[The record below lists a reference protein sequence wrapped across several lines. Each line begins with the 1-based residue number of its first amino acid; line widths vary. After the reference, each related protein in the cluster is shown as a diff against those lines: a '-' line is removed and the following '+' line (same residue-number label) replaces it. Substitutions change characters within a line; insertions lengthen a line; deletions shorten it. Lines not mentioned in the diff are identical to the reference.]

1 MILDQYYEL
10 TGKKVLC
17 AKFFFWVSRRFISGR
32 PNPIFHYISMFK
44 RVTLN
49 AHVEKPKHYFTWRW
63 IGMILLFFICS
74 STFAQNTKGDKP
86 ISPFPSIS
94 QKSKP
99 KKEKKIRSVSRD
111 ISGRRLRTKNKS
123 AAARA
128 VIVASSPYQG
138 RISGRG
144 ERPGKPIGGRK
155 ARIRSSSA
163 QMARNNVYPNRGP
176 YVNNPSRKPRKEEQY
191 FQRKDFQRKG
201 RVERFRFREKSSSGA
216 GQASAR
222 RQATTRQFFSPRKKK
237 LYWVTS
243 SPRGEVSSTKDISG
257 RPLRR
262 KNFRSPKPEITPQT
276 DPYYGQGKFG
286 DKTSGEPVFPG
297 YIPEN
302 RQRERAWRGD
312 VSKKPIRKNYSKI
325 RNHNLKQ
332 RFIPW
337 EQPSRSKPNRTPIGV
352 KRPAS
357 GSNFGSFRGRRKNW
371 EATQPFSRQGT
382 GYAGNSKTKRPQ
394 RGAGRISRQSRNNR
408 GNAIAVRTPSTA
420 AAKAGYYQGS
430 SKRWELS
437 TLFQRQGTGYSG
449 DLRSRQTKKGGIGYS
464 RSAKSRGLRAGGAAN
479 ANKRSRNNGG
489 NAIAVRMPTSDAAKA
504 GTYSGNLKSARA
516 HGFSDQGEGF
526 TGFIKAKKPIKA
538 HAGFKLRSR
547 NNGGNAIAVRIPS
560 SGAAKAG
567 TYSGTLKSARANG
580 FSDQGEGFT
589 GFIKAKKP
597 IKAHASFKLRSRNN
611 GGNAIAIRIPASG
624 AAKAGTYSG
633 NLKSS
638 DVFTLRDQGEEF
650 TGFLKLRKPKKG
662 GRGGER
668 KFWNND
674 GKPID
679 GRTPL
684 SSNAKAAIYSGK
696 VKQKEDYVQN
706 KKTSR
711 LSLKKKEPKKG
722 AFEVE
727 GLQVKVKQHDFAQN
741 PRSARSSTKKRE
753 PEQGAYLAEGF
764 QTKVKQ
770 EDYNQNRLASKSSIK
785 KREPGKGAFAAE
797 GLQIKVRRA
806 KYEKNPNAKPGALRA
821 IGPSSATV
829 KASEYVGRMKMIW
842 DYKHNPSSSKF
853 ALDVVRPNRTF
864 AEGNKY
870 QGRTRL
876 TKNYRHNPKSS
887 KDALKVIVPG
897 KAYAKISNYQ
907 GNLNMSKPHRSNL
920 HPDAKFAH
928 GRINNVKQERTILT
942 NAKLWW
948 SRLFKKSDTQPTAV
962 KEKVRRPRY
971 DKNERE
977 LWKDL
982 YD

>member
-1 MILDQYYEL
+1 MILYQYYEL

-17 AKFFFWVSRRFISGR
+17 ATFFFWVSRRFISGR

-128 VIVASSPYQG
+128 VIVASSPYPG

-144 ERPGKPIGGRK
+144 ERPGKPIGGRRAK
-155 ARIRSSSA
+155 IRSSSA

-262 KNFRSPKPEITPQT
+262 KNFRSPKPETTPQT

-394 RGAGRISRQSRNNR
+394 RGASRIWRQSRNNG

-449 DLRSRQTKKGGIGYS
+449 DLRSRQTKKGGFGYS

-538 HAGFKLRSR
+538 HASFKLRSR
-547 NNGGNAIAVRIPS
+547 NNGGNAIAV
-560 SGAAKAG
+560 
-567 TYSGTLKSARANG
+567 
-580 FSDQGEGFT
+580 
-589 GFIKAKKP
+589 
-597 IKAHASFKLRSRNN
+597 
-611 GGNAIAIRIPASG
+611 RIPASG

-679 GRTPL
+679 GRAPL

-706 KKTSR
+706 EKTSR

-753 PEQGAYLAEGF
+753 PEKGAYLAEGF

-864 AEGNKY
+864 AKGNKY

>member
-1 MILDQYYEL
+1 
-10 TGKKVLC
+10 
-17 AKFFFWVSRRFISGR
+17 
-32 PNPIFHYISMFK
+32 MFK

-144 ERPGKPIGGRK
+144 ERPGKPIGGRRT
-155 ARIRSSSA
+155 RIRSSSA

-243 SPRGEVSSTKDISG
+243 SSRGEVSSTKDISG

-262 KNFRSPKPEITPQT
+262 KNFRSPKPETTPQT

-394 RGAGRISRQSRNNR
+394 RGASRIWRQSRNNG

-449 DLRSRQTKKGGIGYS
+449 DLRSRQTKKGGFGYS

-538 HAGFKLRSR
+538 HASFKLRSR

-567 TYSGTLKSARANG
+567 AYSGNLKSAQAHG

-611 GGNAIAIRIPASG
+611 GGNAIAVRIPASG

-679 GRTPL
+679 GRIPL

-706 KKTSR
+706 EKTSR

-753 PEQGAYLAEGF
+753 PEKGAYLAEGF

-864 AEGNKY
+864 AKGNKY

-887 KDALKVIVPG
+887 KDALKVIAPG

-907 GNLNMSKPHRSNL
+907 GNLKMSKPHRSNL

>member
-49 AHVEKPKHYFTWRW
+49 AHVEKRKHSFTWRW

-94 QKSKP
+94 QRSKP

-128 VIVASSPYQG
+128 VIVASFPYEG

-144 ERPGKPIGGRK
+144 ERPGKPIGGRRT
-155 ARIRSSSA
+155 RIRSSSA

-176 YVNNPSRKPRKEEQY
+176 YVNNPSRKPRKEEQF

-243 SPRGEVSSTKDISG
+243 SSRGEVSSTKDISG

-297 YIPEN
+297 YISEN

-337 EQPSRSKPNRTPIGV
+337 ELPSRSKPDRTPIGV
-352 KRPAS
+352 KHPAS

-371 EATQPFSRQGT
+371 EATRPFLRQGT
-382 GYAGNSKTKRPQ
+382 GYAGNSKAKRPQ
-394 RGAGRISRQSRNNR
+394 RGAGRIWRQSRNNG

-449 DLRSRQTKKGGIGYS
+449 DVRSRQTKKGGLGNS
-464 RSAKSRGLRAGGAAN
+464 RSGKSRGLRTGDAN
-479 ANKRSRNNGG
+479 ISKRSRNNGG
-489 NAIAVRMPTSDAAKA
+489 NAIAVRTPTSDAAKA

-538 HAGFKLRSR
+538 HASFKLRSR
-547 NNGGNAIAVRIPS
+547 NNGGNAIAVRIPT

-567 TYSGTLKSARANG
+567 AYSGNLKSAQAHG

-611 GGNAIAIRIPASG
+611 GGNAIAVRIPTSG
-624 AAKAGTYSG
+624 AAIAGAYSG

-638 DVFTLRDQGEEF
+638 DVLILRDQGEEF

-662 GRGGER
+662 RRGGQR

-679 GRTPL
+679 VRTPL
-684 SSNAKAAIYSGK
+684 SSDAKAANYSGK
-696 VKQKEDYVQN
+696 IKQKEDYVQN
-706 KKTSR
+706 EKASR

-722 AFEVE
+722 ASQVE

-753 PEQGAYLAEGF
+753 PEKGAYAAEGL
-764 QTKVKQ
+764 QLKVKQ
-770 EDYNQNRLASKSSIK
+770 EDYIQNRLASKSSIK

-797 GLQIKVRRA
+797 GLQIRVRRG

-821 IGPSSATV
+821 VGPSSATV
-829 KASEYVGRMKMIW
+829 KASEYMGRMKMIW
-842 DYKHNPSSSKF
+842 DYKHNPSSSKL
-853 ALDVVRPNRTF
+853 ALDVIRPNRAF
-864 AEGNKY
+864 AKGNEY

-887 KDALKVIVPG
+887 KDALKVIAPG

-907 GNLNMSKPHRSNL
+907 GNLKMSKPHGRNL
-920 HPDAKFAH
+920 HPDTKFAH
-928 GRINNVKQERTILT
+928 GRTNNVKQERTILT

-948 SRLFKKSDTQPTAV
+948 SRLFKKSDTQPNAV

>member
-1 MILDQYYEL
+1 
-10 TGKKVLC
+10 
-17 AKFFFWVSRRFISGR
+17 
-32 PNPIFHYISMFK
+32 
-44 RVTLN
+44 
-49 AHVEKPKHYFTWRW
+49 
-63 IGMILLFFICS
+63 
-74 STFAQNTKGDKP
+74 
-86 ISPFPSIS
+86 
-94 QKSKP
+94 
-99 KKEKKIRSVSRD
+99 
-111 ISGRRLRTKNKS
+111 
-123 AAARA
+123 
-128 VIVASSPYQG
+128 
-138 RISGRG
+138 
-144 ERPGKPIGGRK
+144 
-155 ARIRSSSA
+155 
-163 QMARNNVYPNRGP
+163 
-176 YVNNPSRKPRKEEQY
+176 
-191 FQRKDFQRKG
+191 
-201 RVERFRFREKSSSGA
+201 
-216 GQASAR
+216 
-222 RQATTRQFFSPRKKK
+222 

-243 SPRGEVSSTKDISG
+243 SSRGEVSSTKDISG

-262 KNFRSPKPEITPQT
+262 KNFRSPKPEITPQI

-297 YIPEN
+297 YISEN

-337 EQPSRSKPNRTPIGV
+337 ELPSRSKPDRTPIGV
-352 KRPAS
+352 KHPAS

-371 EATQPFSRQGT
+371 EATRPFLRQGT

-394 RGAGRISRQSRNNR
+394 RGAGRIWRQSRNNG

-449 DLRSRQTKKGGIGYS
+449 DLRSRQTKKGGFGYS

-504 GTYSGNLKSARA
+504 GAYSGNLKSAQA
-516 HGFSDQGEGF
+516 H
-526 TGFIKAKKPIKA
+526 
-538 HAGFKLRSR
+538 
-547 NNGGNAIAVRIPS
+547 
-560 SGAAKAG
+560 
-567 TYSGTLKSARANG
+567 G

-611 GGNAIAIRIPASG
+611 GGNAIAVRIPASG

-679 GRTPL
+679 GRIPL

-706 KKTSR
+706 EKTSR

-753 PEQGAYLAEGF
+753 PEKGAYLAEGF

-864 AEGNKY
+864 AKGNKY

-887 KDALKVIVPG
+887 KDALKVIAPG

-907 GNLNMSKPHRSNL
+907 GNLKMSKPHRSNL

>member
-1 MILDQYYEL
+1 MN
-10 TGKKVLC
+10 T
-17 AKFFFWVSRRFISGR
+17 
-32 PNPIFHYISMFK
+32 
-44 RVTLN
+44 
-49 AHVEKPKHYFTWRW
+49 HVEKPKHSFPWRW
-63 IGMILLFFICS
+63 IGMILLFFICNS
-74 STFAQNTKGDKP
+74 IFAQNTKGDKP
-86 ISPFPSIS
+86 ISPFPGIS

-99 KKEKKIRSVSRD
+99 KKEKKIRSVTRD

-128 VIVASSPYQG
+128 VIVASFPYEG

-144 ERPGKPIGGRK
+144 ERPGKPIGGRR
-155 ARIRSSSA
+155 ATIRSSSA
-163 QMARNNVYPNRGP
+163 QKARNNVYPNRGP
-176 YVNNPSRKPRKEEQY
+176 YVNNPSRKPRKGEQY

-243 SPRGEVSSTKDISG
+243 SSRGEVSSTKDISG

-337 EQPSRSKPNRTPIGV
+337 ELPGRSKPDRTPIGV
-352 KRPAS
+352 KHPAS

-371 EATQPFSRQGT
+371 EAIRPFLRQGT

-394 RGAGRISRQSRNNR
+394 RGAGRIWRQSRNNG

-449 DLRSRQTKKGGIGYS
+449 DVRSRQTKKGGLGNS
-464 RSAKSRGLRAGGAAN
+464 RSGKSRGLRTGDAN
-479 ANKRSRNNGG
+479 INKRSRNNGG
-489 NAIAVRMPTSDAAKA
+489 NAIAVRTPTSDAAKA
-504 GTYSGNLKSARA
+504 GTYSGNLKSAQA
-516 HGFSDQGEGF
+516 H
-526 TGFIKAKKPIKA
+526 
-538 HAGFKLRSR
+538 
-547 NNGGNAIAVRIPS
+547 
-560 SGAAKAG
+560 
-567 TYSGTLKSARANG
+567 G

-611 GGNAIAIRIPASG
+611 GGNAIAVRIPTSG
-624 AAKAGTYSG
+624 AAKAGAYSG

-638 DVFTLRDQGEEF
+638 DVLTLRDQGEEF

-662 GRGGER
+662 GRGSQR

-679 GRTPL
+679 VRTPL
-684 SSNAKAAIYSGK
+684 SSDAKAANYSGK
-696 VKQKEDYVQN
+696 IKQKEDYVQN
-706 KKTSR
+706 EKASS
-711 LSLKKKEPKKG
+711 LSIKKKEPKKG
-722 AFEVE
+722 ASQVE
-727 GLQVKVKQHDFAQN
+727 GLQVKVKQHDFAKN

-753 PEQGAYLAEGF
+753 PEKGAYAAEGL
-764 QTKVKQ
+764 QIKVKQ
-770 EDYNQNRLASKSSIK
+770 EDYIQNRLASKSSIK

-797 GLQIKVRRA
+797 GLQIKVRRG
-806 KYEKNPNAKPGALRA
+806 KYEKNPNAQPGALRA
-821 IGPSSATV
+821 VGPSSATV
-829 KASEYVGRMKMIW
+829 KASEYMGRMKMIW
-842 DYKHNPSSSKF
+842 DYKHNPNSSKL
-853 ALDVVRPNRTF
+853 ALDVIRPNRAF
-864 AEGNKY
+864 AKGNEY

-887 KDALKVIVPG
+887 KDALKVIAPG

-907 GNLNMSKPHRSNL
+907 GNLKMSKPHGRNL
-920 HPDAKFAH
+920 HPDTKFAH

-948 SRLFKKSDTQPTAV
+948 SRLFKKSETQPNAV

>member
-1 MILDQYYEL
+1 
-10 TGKKVLC
+10 
-17 AKFFFWVSRRFISGR
+17 
-32 PNPIFHYISMFK
+32 
-44 RVTLN
+44 
-49 AHVEKPKHYFTWRW
+49 
-63 IGMILLFFICS
+63 
-74 STFAQNTKGDKP
+74 
-86 ISPFPSIS
+86 
-94 QKSKP
+94 
-99 KKEKKIRSVSRD
+99 
-111 ISGRRLRTKNKS
+111 
-123 AAARA
+123 
-128 VIVASSPYQG
+128 
-138 RISGRG
+138 
-144 ERPGKPIGGRK
+144 
-155 ARIRSSSA
+155 
-163 QMARNNVYPNRGP
+163 MARNNVYPNRGP

-243 SPRGEVSSTKDISG
+243 SSRGEVSSTKDISG

-262 KNFRSPKPEITPQT
+262 KNFRSPKPETTPQT

-394 RGAGRISRQSRNNR
+394 RGASRIWRQSRNNG

-449 DLRSRQTKKGGIGYS
+449 DLRSRQTKKGGFGYS

-538 HAGFKLRSR
+538 HASFKLRSR

-567 TYSGTLKSARANG
+567 AYSGNLKSAQAHG

-611 GGNAIAIRIPASG
+611 GGNAIAVRIPASG

-679 GRTPL
+679 GRAPL

-706 KKTSR
+706 EKTSR

-753 PEQGAYLAEGF
+753 PEKGAYLAEGF

-864 AEGNKY
+864 AKGNKY

>member
-1 MILDQYYEL
+1 M
-10 TGKKVLC
+10 
-17 AKFFFWVSRRFISGR
+17 
-32 PNPIFHYISMFK
+32 
-44 RVTLN
+44 N
-49 AHVEKPKHYFTWRW
+49 AHVEKRKHSFTWRW

-94 QKSKP
+94 QRSKP

-128 VIVASSPYQG
+128 VIVASFPYEG

-144 ERPGKPIGGRK
+144 ERPGKPIGGRRT
-155 ARIRSSSA
+155 RIRSSSA

-176 YVNNPSRKPRKEEQY
+176 YVNNPSRKPRKEEQF

-216 GQASAR
+216 GRASAR

-325 RNHNLKQ
+325 RNHNVKQ

-357 GSNFGSFRGRRKNW
+357 GSNFGSFRG
-371 EATQPFSRQGT
+371 
-382 GYAGNSKTKRPQ
+382 TKRAPK
-394 RGAGRISRQSRNNR
+394 GVGRTWRQSKNNG
-408 GNAIAVRTPSTA
+408 GNAIAVRGPSTA

-449 DLRSRQTKKGGIGYS
+449 DLRSRQTKKGGFGYS

-547 NNGGNAIAVRIPS
+547 NNGGNAIAVRIP
-560 SGAAKAG
+560 
-567 TYSGTLKSARANG
+567 
-580 FSDQGEGFT
+580 
-589 GFIKAKKP
+589 
-597 IKAHASFKLRSRNN
+597 
-611 GGNAIAIRIPASG
+611 ASG

-633 NLKSS
+633 NL
-638 DVFTLRDQGEEF
+638 
-650 TGFLKLRKPKKG
+650 
-662 GRGGER
+662 
-668 KFWNND
+668 
-674 GKPID
+674 
-679 GRTPL
+679 
-684 SSNAKAAIYSGK
+684 
-696 VKQKEDYVQN
+696 
-706 KKTSR
+706 
-711 LSLKKKEPKKG
+711 
-722 AFEVE
+722 
-727 GLQVKVKQHDFAQN
+727 
-741 PRSARSSTKKRE
+741 
-753 PEQGAYLAEGF
+753 
-764 QTKVKQ
+764 
-770 EDYNQNRLASKSSIK
+770 
-785 KREPGKGAFAAE
+785 
-797 GLQIKVRRA
+797 
-806 KYEKNPNAKPGALRA
+806 
-821 IGPSSATV
+821 
-829 KASEYVGRMKMIW
+829 
-842 DYKHNPSSSKF
+842 
-853 ALDVVRPNRTF
+853 
-864 AEGNKY
+864 
-870 QGRTRL
+870 
-876 TKNYRHNPKSS
+876 
-887 KDALKVIVPG
+887 
-897 KAYAKISNYQ
+897 
-907 GNLNMSKPHRSNL
+907 
-920 HPDAKFAH
+920 
-928 GRINNVKQERTILT
+928 
-942 NAKLWW
+942 
-948 SRLFKKSDTQPTAV
+948 
-962 KEKVRRPRY
+962 
-971 DKNERE
+971 
-977 LWKDL
+977 
-982 YD
+982 

>member
-1 MILDQYYEL
+1 MN
-10 TGKKVLC
+10 T
-17 AKFFFWVSRRFISGR
+17 
-32 PNPIFHYISMFK
+32 
-44 RVTLN
+44 
-49 AHVEKPKHYFTWRW
+49 HVEKPKHSFPWRW

-128 VIVASSPYQG
+128 VIVASSPYPG

-144 ERPGKPIGGRK
+144 ERPGKPIGGRRT
-155 ARIRSSSA
+155 RIRSSSA

-176 YVNNPSRKPRKEEQY
+176 YVNNPSRKPRKEEQF

-394 RGAGRISRQSRNNR
+394 RGAGRISRQSRNNG

-449 DLRSRQTKKGGIGYS
+449 DLRSRQTKKGGFGYS
-464 RSAKSRGLRAGGAAN
+464 RSAKSRGLRAGGAN

-504 GTYSGNLKSARA
+504 GTYSGTLKSARA
-516 HGFSDQGEGF
+516 H
-526 TGFIKAKKPIKA
+526 
-538 HAGFKLRSR
+538 
-547 NNGGNAIAVRIPS
+547 
-560 SGAAKAG
+560 
-567 TYSGTLKSARANG
+567 G

-611 GGNAIAIRIPASG
+611 GGNAIAVRIPASG

-684 SSNAKAAIYSGK
+684 SSNAKAAVYSGK

-706 KKTSR
+706 EKTSR

-753 PEQGAYLAEGF
+753 PEKGAYLAEGF

-864 AEGNKY
+864 AKGNKY